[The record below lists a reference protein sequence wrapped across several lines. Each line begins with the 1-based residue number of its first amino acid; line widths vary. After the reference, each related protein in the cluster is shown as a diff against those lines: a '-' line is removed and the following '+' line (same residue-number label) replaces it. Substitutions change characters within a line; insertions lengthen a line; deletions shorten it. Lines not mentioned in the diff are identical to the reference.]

1 MMIRILRKYLLLFL
15 LLLHLAAAGQD
26 KHEVDSLVKALSTST
41 DDKKTC
47 TLYDQIF
54 EAYVRSDLDK
64 ASIYNDRYLKL
75 AHRISYSKGIINALY
90 NRSDIF
96 RVKGQY
102 DSALAVLMTIK
113 PVAASSSDSIGM
125 ADCLGEIGSL
135 YAVKN
140 DLKNAL
146 INLHEA
152 RILYAKTGSA
162 KNLSL
167 LYNNFG
173 SLFKNQ
179 KQYDSSLYYYKKSL
193 EINERTAF
201 KLGVSANLTNIGT
214 MFEDKGDHAMA
225 LTYYAK
231 ALELKETLGDK
242 QGIVKCLNNLGMVNM
257 NLGNVKDAIS
267 YHERG
272 LALAQE
278 YKGNLDI
285 AMCFINLGFDYQRGA
300 MYRKA
305 VDFAL
310 KGLQVARQINDLK
323 LIRESARVMYE
334 SYDVMKNYEQAYRY
348 HILFEKYSDSIVKL
362 NNLKELAEIQGKYH
376 SATVE
381 NEITALK
388 MDKDRQELQIQRLRA
403 WYFLA
408 IGLFIAL
415 LALVMFFYYRS
426 RVSRKLSMKLHEINE
441 MKSHFFANLSHEFRT
456 PLTLMLGPAEKL
468 LETARPEDKPWLQ
481 LIHRN
486 ASRLLFLDEQLL
498 EFTRIDSGNQKI
510 QLYSGN
516 ILLPVTAIAESF
528 VLLAEQKNL
537 VYSFRVPE
545 NPVNALFDPDI
556 LEKVITNLLSNA
568 FKYTPSPGRVELAV
582 TTGQAPPA
590 AEIQVGATQTGPWV
604 RIDVKDTG
612 IGIPPNKKEEIF
624 ERFFQLNYNPGNTTG
639 GVGIGLA
646 LTRELLKLHHGL
658 ITLETT
664 EGKGSLFSVF
674 LPLDAAAYTSEELK
688 QAGQYLPPPHPGAVA
703 AVTEV
708 SPVAVI
714 FDQDPA
720 ETAAERKLPQVL
732 VVDDNPDMRLY
743 IREIL
748 QHHYFI
754 TEAGNGESG
763 FDAACTTVPDLIVTD
778 VMMYPVNGIEFCR
791 TVKQDERTSHI
802 PVIMLT
808 ALAATHEKLE
818 GLETGADDYLTKP
831 FSTAEL
837 RARILNLINQR
848 KRLRQL
854 FSTTV
859 NLDPKSISVTSADEK
874 FLNRL
879 ITLIEN
885 NIDNPELDIDFLL
898 RNIAMSRS
906 QLHRKITA
914 LTNQPITGFI
924 RIIRIKKAAQLMEQ
938 RFGNISEIMY
948 AVGFNNLS
956 YFTKSFRE
964 VYHMTPSKFMAR

>member
-1 MMIRILRKYLLLFL
+1 MIRILRKYLLLLFL
-15 LLLHLAAAGQD
+15 IGHLTASGQD
-26 KHEVDSLVKALSTST
+26 KHEVDSLIQALSKST
-41 DDKKTC
+41 DNKKSC
-47 TLYDQIF
+47 SIYDQLFAALI
-54 EAYVRSDLDK
+54 RSDLDK
-64 ASIYNDRYLKL
+64 AGVYNDQYLKL
-75 AHRISYSKGIINALY
+75 ARTINYSKGITNALY

-113 PVAASSSDSIGM
+113 PVVAASSDSIGM
-125 ADCLGEIGSL
+125 ADCLSEIGSI
-135 YAVKN
+135 YALKT

-152 RILYAKTGSA
+152 RSLYAKTGSA

-167 LYNNFG
+167 LYNHFG

-193 EINERTAF
+193 EINERTGF
-201 KLGVSANLTNIGT
+201 KLGISANLTNIGT
-214 MFEDKGDHAMA
+214 MFEDKGDHKMA
-225 LTYYAK
+225 LNYYEK
-231 ALELKETLGDK
+231 ALELKETLRDK

-278 YKGNLDI
+278 YKGSLDI

-300 MYRKA
+300 MYSKA
-305 VDFAL
+305 VSYAL
-310 KGLQVARQINDLK
+310 QGLQVARQINDLK

-334 SYDVMKNYEQAYRY
+334 SYGVMKNYEQAFRY
-348 HILFEKYSDSIVKL
+348 HQLYHQYSDSIVKL
-362 NNLKELAEIQGKYH
+362 NNLKELAEIQAKYH
-376 SATVE
+376 SATEE
-381 NEITALK
+381 NQITALK

-408 IGLFIAL
+408 VGLFIAL
-415 LALVMFFYYRS
+415 LALSLFFYYRS
-426 RVSRKLSMKLHEINE
+426 LISRKLSVKLHEINE

-468 LETARPEDKPWLQ
+468 LESARPEDKPWLQ

-498 EFTRIDSGNQKI
+498 EFTRIDSGNQKVH
-510 QLYSGN
+510 LYSGN

-537 VYSFRVPE
+537 SYSFRVPE
-545 NPVNALFDPDI
+545 APVNALFDPDI
-556 LEKVITNLLSNA
+556 LEKVVTNLLSNA
-568 FKYTPSPGRVELAV
+568 FKYTPSPGNVELTV
-582 TTGQAPPA
+582 TTGQLPPA
-590 AEIQVGATQTGPWV
+590 TGVQGAVKEEGPWV

-612 IGIPPNKKEEIF
+612 IGVPQNKKEAIF
-624 ERFFQLNYNPGNTTG
+624 ERFYQLNYNPGNTTG

-646 LTRELLKLHHGL
+646 LTRELLNLHHGL

-674 LPLDAAAYTSEELK
+674 LPLGNGVFTPEEIK
-688 QAGQYLPPPHPGAVA
+688 EAGQYLPPQHPGAVY
-703 AVTEV
+703 AVTEEL
-708 SPVAVI
+708 PAGI
-714 FDQDPA
+714 TFDQDQADVPS
-720 ETAAERKLPQVL
+720 ESKLPQVL

-748 QHHYFI
+748 QHHY
-754 TEAGNGESG
+754 TVAEAGNGESG
-763 FDAACTTVPDLIVTD
+763 FEAACAAVPDLVVTD

-791 TVKQDERTSHI
+791 TLKQDERTSHI

-808 ALAATHEKLE
+808 ALAGTREKIE

-831 FSTAEL
+831 FSTDEL
-837 RARILNLINQR
+837 RVRILNLINQR

-874 FLNRL
+874 FLTRL
-879 ITLIEN
+879 ITLVEN
-885 NIDNPELDIDFLL
+885 NIDNPELDIEFLL

-924 RIIRIKKAAQLMEQ
+924 RIIRIKRAAQLMEQ

-964 VYHMTPSKFMAR
+964 VYHMTPSEFMAR

>member
-1 MMIRILRKYLLLFL
+1 MIRISRKYLLLIL
-15 LLLHLAAAGQD
+15 LIISLFAHGQD
-26 KHEVDSLVKALSTST
+26 KHVVDSLLTALSKST

-47 TLYDQIF
+47 NIYDHIF
-54 EAYVRSDLDK
+54 EIFVRSDLEK
-64 ASIYNDRYLKL
+64 ASAYNDQYLKL
-75 AHRISYSKGIINALY
+75 ARKINYSKGITNALY
-90 NRSDIF
+90 NRSDLF

-113 PVAASSSDSIGM
+113 PVVAASSDSIGM
-125 ADCLGEIGSL
+125 ADCLSEIGSL

-167 LYNNFG
+167 LYNHFG

-193 EINERTAF
+193 EINERTGF

-214 MFEDKGDHAMA
+214 MFEEKGDHKMA
-225 LTYYAK
+225 LTYYLKSLAI
-231 ALELKETLGDK
+231 KETLGDK

-257 NLGNVKDAIS
+257 NLGNVRDAIA

-272 LALAQE
+272 LALALE

-285 AMCFINLGFDYQRGA
+285 AMCYINLGFDYQRGA
-300 MYRKA
+300 MYSKA
-305 VDFAL
+305 AIYAL
-310 KGLQVARQINDLK
+310 QGLQVARQINDLK
-323 LIRESARVMYE
+323 LIRESARVIYQ
-334 SYDVMKNYEQAYRY
+334 SYDVLKNYEQAYRY
-348 HILFEKYSDSIVKL
+348 HILYEKYSDSIVKL
-362 NNLKELAEIQGKYH
+362 NNLKELAEIQAKYH
-376 SATVE
+376 SATEE
-381 NEITALK
+381 NQIAVLK
-388 MDKDRQELQIQRLRA
+388 MEKDRQELQIQRLRA

-415 LALVMFFYYRS
+415 LALSLFFYYRS
-426 RVSRKLSMKLHEINE
+426 RISRKLSMKLHEINE

-468 LETARPEDKPWLQ
+468 LESARPEDKPWLQ

-498 EFTRIDSGNQKI
+498 EFTRIDSGNQKLH
-510 QLYSGN
+510 LYSGN

-545 NPVNALFDPDI
+545 TPVNALFDPDI
-556 LEKVITNLLSNA
+556 LEKVVTNLLSNA
-568 FKYTPSPGRVELAV
+568 FKYTPSPGNVELRV
-582 TTGQAPPA
+582 TTGPLPPA
-590 AEIQVGATQTGPWV
+590 PGVPGGAKEQGSWV
-604 RIDVKDTG
+604 RIDVKDSG
-612 IGIPPNKKEEIF
+612 IGIPLNKKEDIF
-624 ERFFQLNYNPGNTTG
+624 ERFYQLNYNPGNTTG

-646 LTRELLKLHHGL
+646 LTRELLNLHHGL

-674 LPLDAAAYTSEELK
+674 LPLDSAVFPPEEVKEAVLYSPPRHPGGVAAMTEELP
-688 QAGQYLPPPHPGAVA
+688 AEA
-703 AVTEV
+703 
-708 SPVAVI
+708 I
-714 FDQDPA
+714 FDQDPPA
-720 ETAAERKLPQVL
+720 IPSEGKLPQVL

-748 QHHYFI
+748 QHHYSV
-754 TEAGNGESG
+754 TEAENGVSG
-763 FDAACTTVPDLIVTD
+763 FDDACSAVPDLIVTD
-778 VMMYPVNGIEFCR
+778 VMMHPINGIEFCR
-791 TVKQDERTSHI
+791 KIKQDERTSHI

-808 ALAATHEKLE
+808 ALTGAREKIE

-837 RARILNLINQR
+837 RVRILNLINQR
-848 KRLRQL
+848 RRLRQL
-854 FSTTV
+854 FSSTV

-879 ITLIEN
+879 ITLVEN
-885 NIDNPELDIDFLL
+885 NIDNPELDIEFLL

-924 RIIRIKKAAQLMEQ
+924 RIIRIKRAAQLMEQ

-956 YFTKSFRE
+956 YFTKCFRE
-964 VYHMTPSKFMAR
+964 VYHMTPSEFMAR